1 MVYNYLLIID
11 DNLVHFSNNLLG
23 IVRIMMIRYKGLI
36 TKPDVENIEIQLFR
50 KETSKGEDNTESI
63 IFRMI
68 VTRNSDKNETDIP
81 S

>member
-36 TKPDVENIEIQLFR
+36 LKPDVENIEIQLFR
-50 KETSKGEDNTESI
+50 KETPKGEDNTESI

-68 VTRNSDKNETDIP
+68 VTRNSDKNETNI
-81 S
+81 ST